1 MPFDGF
7 QFPPNIA
14 LEKLDR
20 VIELLS
26 DENRW
31 CKGIV
36 RSSDGRRCIIGALIE
51 VDARNLLEPLIRDAV
66 KEATGQTHWR
76 LERFNDAEAT
86 THAQVLAV
94 LQRARADILAGRTVS
109 YTLPKRLEEVCKHA
123 LSRLRLW

>member
-1 MPFDGF
+1 MPFDGV

-14 LEKLDR
+14 LEKLNR
-20 VIELLS
+20 VIDLLS

-51 VDARNLLEPLIRDAV
+51 VDGRNLLEPLLRDAI
-66 KEATGQTHWR
+66 KEVTGQAHWR

-86 THAQVLAV
+86 THAQVLEV
-94 LQRARADILAGRTVS
+94 LQRARADILAGRSVS
-109 YTLPKRLEEVCKHA
+109 CTLPKRLEEACKRA
-123 LSRLRLW
+123 LGYLRPW